1 MLRITTHT
9 FLQKVRSVLAVLARS
24 KGDIYLNILV
34 EFAKDRNHTV
44 EREAAKLCVANMR
57 EFGERNSRLLLGVAC
72 RKHAL
77 VEDVD
82 DFRRNNV

>member
-1 MLRITTHT
+1 
-9 FLQKVRSVLAVLARS
+9 VEGNV
-24 KGDIYLNILV
+24 YLNILI
-34 EFAKDRNHTV
+34 EFAEYHNHPI

-72 RKHAL
+72 RKLAL

-82 DFRRNNV
+82 DFRRDNV